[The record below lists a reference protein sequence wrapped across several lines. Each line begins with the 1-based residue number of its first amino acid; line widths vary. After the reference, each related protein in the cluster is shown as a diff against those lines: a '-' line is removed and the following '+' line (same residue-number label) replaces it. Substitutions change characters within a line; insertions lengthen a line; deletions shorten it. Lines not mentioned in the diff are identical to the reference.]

1 MPHPIA
7 SARYGERVVEV
18 YPYRPHPAI
27 YDGTCYYVEV
37 DRVRV
42 GGLHV
47 ELDDAKKVAEEY
59 VGVAL
64 RWEAHDARAPML
76 DFGGAG

>member
-7 SARYGERVVEV
+7 SAHYGERVVEV

-37 DRVRV
+37 DGVRV
-42 GGLHV
+42 YAESFATAWVDVG
-47 ELDDAKKVAEEY
+47 EAKQAAEAV
-59 VGVAL
+59 VGAKL
-64 RWEAHDARAPML
+64 EWREEA
-76 DFGGAG
+76 